1 MAAHTY
7 VVTGASRGL
16 GKAICIQLA
25 KSGMRVVLLARR
37 SENLDSV
44 VNLVKIDS
52 PESFA
57 VACDLSSTT
66 DIDEAIAKIC
76 SECQRID
83 GIIHNAGVINP
94 VIPASMVENEQW
106 NLNLQVNLLSVQ
118 QLTKGLIPLMGGDTQ
133 SRITTISSGASLRPV
148 QSWSAYCVAKAGLDM
163 WTRCIASELEE
174 KKISAIAIAPGIVDT
189 GMQEDIRASDPE
201 NFPDHSNFVSY
212 HSEGMLV
219 DADEVAGKL
228 MPLITNHEMS
238 QTGERFD
245 VRELD

>member
-25 KSGMRVVLLARR
+25 KSGIRVVLLARR
-37 SENLDSV
+37 SENLNSV
-44 VNLVKIDS
+44 LNLVKINS
-52 PESFA
+52 LESFA
-57 VACDLSSTT
+57 VTCDLSSAT

-76 SECQRID
+76 SKCQRID

-118 QLTKGLIPLMGGDTQ
+118 QLTKGLIPLMGGDAQ

-189 GMQEDIRASDPE
+189 GMQEDIRASNPQ

-219 DADEVAGKL
+219 DADEVASKL
-228 MPLITNHEMS
+228 IPLITNHEMS

>member
-1 MAAHTY
+1 MTAHTY

-16 GKAICIQLA
+16 GKSISTQLA
-25 KSGMRVVLLARR
+25 KTGVKVVLLARD
-37 SENLDSV
+37 SENL
-44 VNLVKIDS
+44 NATEELVKGDS

-57 VACDLSSTT
+57 VACNLANVS
-66 DIDEAIAKIC
+66 DIQAAIEIIC
-76 SECQRID
+76 SGCERID

-94 VIPASMVENEQW
+94 VIPASMAESEEW
-106 NLNLQVNLLSVQ
+106 NQNLQVNLLSVQ
-118 QLTKGLIPLMGGDTQ
+118 QLTKGLIPLMGGDKQ

-163 WTRCIASELEE
+163 WTRCIASELEA
-174 KKISAIAIAPGIVDT
+174 KNISAIAIAPGIVDT

-212 HSEGMLV
+212 HSDGMLV
-219 DADEVAGKL
+219 DAEMVASKL

>member
-1 MAAHTY
+1 MTAHTY

-16 GKAICIQLA
+16 GKSISTQLA
-25 KSGMRVVLLARR
+25 KTGVKVVLLARD
-37 SENLDSV
+37 SENL
-44 VNLVKIDS
+44 NATEELVKGDS

-57 VACDLSSTT
+57 VACNLANVS
-66 DIDEAIAKIC
+66 DIDEAITKIC

-94 VIPASMVENEQW
+94 VIPASMAESEEW
-106 NLNLQVNLLSVQ
+106 NQNLQVNLLSVQ
-118 QLTKGLIPLMGGDTQ
+118 QLTKGLIPLMGGDKQ

-163 WTRCIASELEE
+163 WTRCIASELEG
-174 KKISAIAIAPGIVDT
+174 KNISAIAIAPGIVDT

-201 NFPDHSNFVSY
+201 NFPDHYNFVSY
-212 HSEGMLV
+212 HSDGMLV
-219 DADEVAGKL
+219 DAEVVAGKL

-238 QTGERFD
+238 QTGARFD